1 MTGVAAAGIIARP
14 VDIVSGQKF
23 LSGDDE
29 LDFVLPSR
37 LPVRWQRYWRS
48 GNPGDSVLG
57 ADGACSGKAAWSLI
71 RTAWCGAHRPAITS
85 PSRRSERDALL
96 LRKRKNWL
104 EHHQDDSWSVYD
116 VSGERWHYAPL
127 RDDAPSLLQRLS
139 EPCGNDILF
148 EWNADNTLH
157 ALTDS
162 APARGLPL
170 RPRQARWRLAG

>member
-1 MTGVAAAGIIARP
+1 

-57 ADGACSGKAAWSLI
+57 RGWSLFWESRLEPYQDGLVWRAPSGDYI
-71 RTAWCGAHRPAITS
+71 AFPNVPKGMRTYCE
-85 PSRRSERDALL
+85 SE
-96 LRKRKNWL
+96 KNWL
-104 EHHQDDSWSVYD
+104 EHHHDDSWSVYD

-127 RDDAPSLLQRLS
+127 QDDAPSLLQRIS

-157 ALTDS
+157 ALTDR
-162 APARGLPL
+162 AGQRVVC
-170 RPRQARWRLAG
+170 RYDRDRLASAWL